1 VLKTV
6 ERTLI
11 RKAKRGDA
19 VSIERL
25 IKAHQ
30 DPLYAFMLRLS
41 GRPDVAEDMVQEA
54 FVRVLRNLDRFD
66 DRFRFSTWLFTIARR
81 LYVNHLQKHRP
92 SYDSDAVGDW
102 QGSSQR
108 PDELSAA
115 FEHREHVRSL
125 LDSALSILN
134 EQQREIVLLFH
145 QQGWPIQE
153 IAAHLRMPEGTIKS
167 HLHRA
172 RRRMQEEICR
182 DKTTRAR
189 ALETWG
195 DPDLVGDAEHAAH
208 ASLAAG
214 QDANTDRSAGAG
226 R

>member
-6 ERTLI
+6 ERALI

-19 VSIERL
+19 AAIERL
-25 IKAHQ
+25 IKTHQ
-30 DPLYAFMLRLS
+30 DPLFAFMLRLS

-92 SYDSDAVGDW
+92 SYDSDVVGDW
-102 QGSSQR
+102 QSGSQR
-108 PDELSAA
+108 PDELSSAI
-115 FEHREHVRSL
+115 EHREHVRQL
-125 LDSALSILN
+125 LDTALNVLN
-134 EQQREIVLLFH
+134 GAQREIVLLFH
-145 QQGWPIQE
+145 QQGWPIQD
-153 IAAHLRMPEGTIKS
+153 IAVHLRMPEGTIKS

-172 RRRMQEEICR
+172 RKRMQEEICR
-182 DKTTRAR
+182 DKVTRDR

-195 DPDLVGDAEHAAH
+195 EPDDLVTNAMLDA
-208 ASLAAG
+208 G
-214 QDANTDRSAGAG
+214 GTRP
-226 R
+226 